1 MRYKVVGSI
10 DQQKKKKKALSAKAI
25 EKMKV
30 GDPDKADIG
39 EYVGLRVHCGK
50 TGMKTFFYRYRSP
63 MDASIKQYK
72 IGTFPQVT
80 LAEARIELI
89 RLKAERN
96 QGICPKHKKEQ
107 EKLQQ
112 QIEQELVQKDISQF
126 TVHDMIEM
134 YLTEVIEDHWITDP
148 RTGERKKVLGVRKP
162 KGQAETRRTLYGDAV
177 RVLGNRVALEVTRK
191 DVVALT
197 KEIIDRGSNVQAGR
211 VLSELTLA
219 YEYTIGLERF
229 PANFANPALLAK
241 MSIKQS
247 RLKVTCKKGT
257 RVLNDQELK
266 RVLAWL
272 PTSGFTT
279 HQKHILYLTLWTG
292 CRTGELCDAQWS
304 DFDLDQGIWHLKA
317 SKNSTERYVQLST
330 QCVNFLYTFYKPDQK
345 YLFASSRTGLPIQQK
360 SLSEMKWQ
368 LKNPEKVQTKYRP
381 DQLWLENMDDWN
393 PHDLRRTVR
402 TGLSR
407 LGCPTDIA
415 EAVLGHSKKGIEGT
429 YNLHNYEAECAE
441 WLQKWANYLD
451 SIMKINH

>member
-1 MRYKVVGSI
+1 MVRSI
-10 DQQKKKKKALSAKAI
+10 EQQTTIKKALSAKAI

-30 GDPDKADIG
+30 GDPDKSDIG

-63 MDASIKQYK
+63 VDDSIKQYK
-72 IGTFPQVT
+72 IGNFPQVT

-112 QIEQELVQKDISQF
+112 QLEQELVQKDISQL

-148 RTGERKKVLGVRKP
+148 RTGEKKKVLGVRKP

-266 RVLAWL
+266 CVLAWL

-304 DFDLDQGIWHLKA
+304 DFDLDRGIWHLKA
-317 SKNSTERYVQLST
+317 SKNNTERYVQLSK
-330 QCVNFLYTFYKPDQK
+330 QCVNFLQTLYHPKQK

-360 SLSEMKWQ
+360 SLTEMKWQ
-368 LKNPEKVQTKYRP
+368 MKNPDKVQTNFRP
-381 DQLWLENMDDWN
+381 EQLWLKDMDDWN

-407 LGCPTDIA
+407 LGCPSDIA

-429 YNLHNYEAECAE
+429 YNLHNYEKECAE
-441 WLQKWANYLD
+441 WLQKWADYLD
-451 SIMKINH
+451 GIIENKC

>member
-1 MRYKVVGSI
+1 MVRPI
-10 DQQKKKKKALSAKAI
+10 DQQTTIKKALSAKAI

-112 QIEQELVQKDISQF
+112 QIEQELVQKDMSQL
-126 TVHDMIEM
+126 TVHQMIEM

-148 RTGERKKVLGVRKP
+148 RTGERKKVFGVRKP
-162 KGQAETRRTLYGDAV
+162 KGQSETRRTLYGDAV
-177 RVLGNRVALEVTRK
+177 RVLGNRIALEVTRK

-219 YEYTIGLERF
+219 YEYAIGLERF

-292 CRTGELCDAQWS
+292 CRTGELCDAQWR
-304 DFDLDQGIWHLKA
+304 DFDLDQGTWHLKA
-317 SKNSTERYVQLST
+317 SKNSTERYVQLSR
-330 QCVNFLYTFYKPDQK
+330 QCVNFLRNLYKPDQE

-360 SLSEMKWQ
+360 SLTEIKWQ
-368 LKNPEKVQTKYRP
+368 MKNPDKVKTNFRP
-381 DQLWLENMDDWN
+381 EQLWLTDIDDWN

-407 LGCPTDIA
+407 LGCSTDIA

-441 WLQKWANYLD
+441 WLQKWADYLD
-451 SIMKINH
+451 EIINNKALD

>member
-1 MRYKVVGSI
+1 MARSI
-10 DQQKKKKKALSAKAI
+10 EQQTTMKKALSAKAI

-63 MDASIKQYK
+63 VDDSIKQYK
-72 IGTFPQVT
+72 IGNFPQVT
-80 LAEARIELI
+80 LAEARMELI

-96 QGICPKHKKEQ
+96 QGICPKQKKEQ

-112 QIEQELVQKDISQF
+112 QVEQENVQKNISQL
-126 TVHDMIEM
+126 TVHQMIEM
-134 YLTEVIEDHWITDP
+134 YLTEVIEDHWTTDP
-148 RTGERKKVLGVRKP
+148 RTGERKKILGVRKP
-162 KGQAETRRTLYGDAV
+162 KGQSETRRTLYGDAV

-219 YEYTIGLERF
+219 YEYAIGLERF
-229 PANFANPALLAK
+229 PDNFANPALLAK
-241 MSIKQS
+241 MSIRQS
-247 RLKVTCKKGT
+247 RLKVTPKKGT
-257 RVLNDQELK
+257 RVLNDQELR

-272 PTSGFTT
+272 PTSGFTRN
-279 HQKHILYLTLWTG
+279 QKHILFLTLWTG

-304 DFDLDQGIWHLKA
+304 DFDLEQGTWHLKA
-317 SKNSTERYVQLST
+317 SKNGTERYIQLSR
-330 QCVNFLYTFYKPDQK
+330 QCVGFLQNLYKPDQK
-345 YLFASSRTGLPIQQK
+345 YLFASSRTGLAIQQK
-360 SLSEMKWQ
+360 SLTVMKW
-368 LKNPEKVQTKYRP
+368 KMRNPSKGRDKFLPE
-381 DQLWLENMDDWN
+381 QLWLENMDDWN

-441 WLQKWANYLD
+441 WLQKWADYLD
-451 SIMKINH
+451 GIKKS

>member
-1 MRYKVVGSI
+1 MRIKMVHSRE
-10 DQQKKKKKALSAKAI
+10 QQTNIKKALSAKAI
-25 EKMKV
+25 EKMKI

-63 MDASIKQYK
+63 VDDSIKQYK
-72 IGTFPQVT
+72 IGTFPQVS
-80 LAEARIELI
+80 LAEARIELS

-96 QGICPKHKKEQ
+96 QGFCPKQKREQ
-107 EKLQQ
+107 EKLQR
-112 QIEQELVQKDISQF
+112 QIEQELAQKDISQL
-126 TVHDMIEM
+126 TVHQMIET
-134 YLTEVIEDHWITDP
+134 YLTEVIEDHWATDP
-148 RTGERKKVLGVRKP
+148 RTKEQKKVLGVRKP

-177 RVLGNRVALEVTRK
+177 RVLGSRVASEVTRK
-191 DVVALT
+191 DIVALT

-219 YEYTIGLERF
+219 YEYAIGLERF
-229 PANFANPALLAK
+229 TANFANPALLAK

-257 RVLNDQELK
+257 RVLNNQELK
-266 RVLAWL
+266 NVLAWL

-279 HQKHILYLTLWTG
+279 HQKHILFLTLWTG
-292 CRTGELCDAQWS
+292 CRTGELCDARWR
-304 DFDLDQGIWHLKA
+304 DFNLDQGTWHLKA
-317 SKNSTERYVQLST
+317 SKNSTERYVQLSR
-330 QCVNFLYTFYKPDQK
+330 QCVNFLLNLYRPDQE

-360 SLSEMKWQ
+360 SLTEIKWQ
-368 LKNPEKVQTKYRP
+368 MKNPDKVQANFRP
-381 DQLWLENMDDWN
+381 EQLWLDNMDDWN

-407 LGCPTDIA
+407 LGCPSDIA

-429 YNLHNYEAECAE
+429 YNLHNYEKECAE
-441 WLQKWANYLD
+441 WLQKWADYLD
-451 SIMKINH
+451 EIIENKS